1 MDRQLL
7 RYELRLLG
15 PKVILPP
22 LLVIVLFGALAVLL
36 HILGVNTSHAL
47 MASQEMFL
55 PLAMGAIVA
64 ATGLHDPALEL
75 QLTMPTSYR
84 RTAMYRFLLVLI
96 WAACVSFLTNTILF
110 SSKLGYQPQQI
121 QSWAVGWQFLVGQL
135 IWLAPLL
142 WFMSVGFCITIL
154 THSISAS
161 GAVLGGIWILQ
172 ALFIKNLLE
181 TNAWLQSFVL
191 FPTTLMPDAP
201 FWLTNRLELLAVAIF
216 LIPINWLLLRNS
228 ESLLKS
234 VTAE

>member
-1 MDRQLL
+1 MNRQLL

-22 LLVIVLFGALAVLL
+22 LLVIVLLGALAILL

-75 QLTMPTSYR
+75 QLTMPTNYR

-110 SSKLGYQPQQI
+110 SFKLGYQPQQI
-121 QSWAVGWQFLVGQL
+121 QSWALGWQFLVGQL

-201 FWLTNRLELLAVAIF
+201 FWLTNRLELLAVAII
-216 LIPINWLLLRNS
+216 LIPINWLLLRNT

-234 VTAE
+234 ASAE